1 MSLPRI
7 TDYDLLEKLGVGS
20 YSTVYKA
27 RHKKNR
33 SFHAIKIVEMS
44 TLSNSSRENLI
55 TEIRLLRSLNH
66 KYIVTLEDFFWDD
79 KNIYIVLE
87 FCNAGNLS
95 AFIRSKKALPE
106 STCRYFLRQLAAAV
120 QYMRANDVC
129 HFDLKP
135 QNLLLTRNS
144 NVVLKVADFGFA
156 QHLKLGEINQQLKG
170 SSLYMAPEIVRKH
183 QYDAKADLWSIGVIL
198 YECLFGKAPY
208 TSKSIEELLQRIRNA
223 EKITIPTNASIS
235 NECHD
240 LLCRLLEH
248 DPAKR
253 ISFDSFFA
261 HPFIDLKTLPS
272 EHTLQKAAELVT
284 KAVEYD
290 EKQNYK
296 EAYYLYCSALQ
307 YFVPLITEEADAS
320 KRLALRNRA
329 LTYLKRAEEI
339 KNVLI
344 DAEYKAAAAKEQRN
358 HQGQFAQQDQLPCS
372 STPHFATKL
381 QPSIAEVLEPDVR
394 YKQLF
399 ALSHSSPQLK
409 SALEIG
415 RQGEL
420 YLYEKKFKAALEAYT
435 SALGMLV
442 PFTNN
447 EPKGERRNLLL
458 QQLEIWMKEAES
470 IKSILSAKEMVDE
483 QKLPSRSCFTNT
495 FHANRPQTQRF
506 SYTHNFLLY
515 GLCSLIL
522 IFTFYVYILE
532 YRNIFTLLWK

>member
-1 MSLPRI
+1 MTLPRI
-7 TDYDLLEKLGVGS
+7 TDFELLEKLGVGS

-27 RHKKNR
+27 RHKKEG
-33 SFHAIKIVEMS
+33 SYHAIKIVEMA
-44 TLSNSSRENLI
+44 TLSSSSRENLI

-66 KYIVTLEDFFWDD
+66 KYIVTLEDFFWDE
-79 KNIYIVLE
+79 KNIYILLE

-95 AFIRSKKALPE
+95 TYIRTKKALPE

-156 QHLKLGEINQQLKG
+156 QHLKLGELNQQLKG
-170 SSLYMAPEIVRKH
+170 SPLYMAPEIVRKH

-208 TSKSIEELLQRIRNA
+208 SSRSIEELLLRIRQA
-223 EKITIPTNASIS
+223 EKISIPANAKIS
-235 NECHD
+235 SECHD

-253 ISFDSFFA
+253 ISFDAFFS
-261 HPFIDLKTLPS
+261 HPFIELKTLPT
-272 EHTLQKAAELVT
+272 EHTLQKAADLVT

-307 YFVPLITEEADAS
+307 YFVPLITEESDAS

-339 KNVLI
+339 KNVVI
-344 DAEYKAAAAKEQRN
+344 DAEFKAALAKEQRRKSRGET
-358 HQGQFAQQDQLPCS
+358 HHEEQIPSS
-372 STPHFATKL
+372 STAQPL
-381 QPSIAEVLEPDVR
+381 QPSISDILEPDMR
-394 YKQLF
+394 YTHLF
-399 ALSHSSPQLK
+399 TLSHSSPQLK

-420 YLYEKKFKAALEAYT
+420 YLYEKQFKAALEAYT
-435 SALGMLV
+435 SALKILV

-458 QQLEIWMKEAES
+458 HQLDVWMKEAES

-483 QKLPSRSCFTNT
+483 QKLTSVRHCTI
-495 FHANRPQTQRF
+495 Q
-506 SYTHNFLLY
+506 
-515 GLCSLIL
+515 
-522 IFTFYVYILE
+522 
-532 YRNIFTLLWK
+532 

>member
-1 MSLPRI
+1 MTLPRI
-7 TDYDLLEKLGVGS
+7 TDYELMEKLGVGS

-27 RHKKNR
+27 RHKKDR

-44 TLSNSSRENLI
+44 TLSDSSRENLI

-66 KYIVTLEDFFWDD
+66 KYIVTLQDFFWDD
-79 KNIYIVLE
+79 KKIYIVLE

-95 AFIRSKKALPE
+95 AFIRSKKSLPE
-106 STCRYFLRQLAAAV
+106 ATCRFFLRQLAAAV
-120 QYMRANDVC
+120 QYMRANDIC

-170 SSLYMAPEIVRKH
+170 SPLYMAPEIVRKH

-223 EKITIPTNASIS
+223 EKIKIPANASIS

-261 HPFIDLKTLPS
+261 HPFIDLKTLPT
-272 EHTLQKAAELVT
+272 EHTLQKASDLVT

-344 DAEYKAAAAKEQRN
+344 DAEYKAAAVKELPK
-358 HQGQFAQQDQLPCS
+358 HLQQCTQQQEQQPSSS
-372 STPHFATKL
+372 STPNSAQQT
-381 QPSIAEVLEPDVR
+381 QPDIIEVLEPDMR

-399 ALSHSSPQLK
+399 ALSNSSPQLK

-420 YLYEKKFKAALEAYT
+420 YLYERKFKAALEAYT

-442 PFTNN
+442 PFANN

-483 QKLPSRSCFTNT
+483 QKLTSVR
-495 FHANRPQTQRF
+495 H
-506 SYTHNFLLY
+506 
-515 GLCSLIL
+515 CSIQ
-522 IFTFYVYILE
+522 
-532 YRNIFTLLWK
+532 

>member
-7 TDYDLLEKLGVGS
+7 TDYDLLDKLGVGS

-27 RHKKNR
+27 RHKKDR
-33 SFHAIKIVEMS
+33 SYHAIKIVEMS

-66 KYIVTLEDFFWDD
+66 KYIVTLQDFFWDD

-170 SSLYMAPEIVRKH
+170 SPLYMAPEIVRKH
-183 QYDAKADLWSIGVIL
+183 QYDAKADLWSIGIIL

-208 TSKSIEELLQRIRNA
+208 TSKSIEELLQRIRSA
-223 EKITIPTNASIS
+223 EKITIPANASIS
-235 NECHD
+235 NECQD

-253 ISFDSFFA
+253 ISFDSFFK
-261 HPFIDLKTLPS
+261 HPFIDLKTLPT
-272 EHTLQKAAELVT
+272 EQTLHKAAELVT

-320 KRLALRNRA
+320 KRLTLRNRA

-344 DAEYKAAAAKEQRN
+344 DTEYKAAAVKDQQKTGEQK
-358 HQGQFAQQDQLPCS
+358 PS
-372 STPHFATKL
+372 TSTPHSTQ
-381 QPSIAEVLEPDVR
+381 QPQANIAEVLEPDVR

-420 YLYEKKFKAALEAYT
+420 YLYERKFRAALDAYT

-458 QQLEIWMKEAES
+458 QQL
-470 IKSILSAKEMVDE
+470 
-483 QKLPSRSCFTNT
+483 SCFNNS
-495 FHANRPQTQRF
+495 FHSSQQQPQWF
-506 SYTHNFLLY
+506 SYAYKFLTFATF
-515 GLCSLIL
+515 LIVL
-522 IFTFYVYILE
+522 FIVYVHKLGYT
-532 YRNIFTLLWK
+532 NIFMLLLK